1 MNDEAISDLN
11 LAIEQNE
18 DYVKAYVKRGDINLA
33 LENFEESIR
42 DYEKAKQID
51 PQF

>member
-18 DYVKAYVKRGDINLA
+18 EYVKAYVKRADINLA
-33 LENFEESIR
+33 LNNFEESIR
-42 DYEKAKQID
+42 DYEKARTID
-51 PQF
+51 P